1 MKTRFKNIKVQM
13 LVAAGALTSGAAL
26 ASGAPDSTAAVAA
39 IGGFG
44 DFAAAVG
51 GAMVLVAI
59 AIRAWRKIG
68 G

>member
-13 LVAAGALTSGAAL
+13 LVASGALASGAAL
-26 ASGAPDSTAAVAA
+26 ASPDPTPAVAA

-44 DFAAAVG
+44 DFTAAIG
-51 GAMVLVAI
+51 GAMVLVTI

>member
-13 LVAAGALTSGAAL
+13 LVASGALASGAAL
-26 ASGAPDSTAAVAA
+26 ASAPDSTAAVAA

-44 DFAAAVG
+44 DFTAAVG
-51 GAMVLVAI
+51 GAMVLVTI